1 MAASRT
7 TPAPVEPPPM
17 TSTSVSRDATTRGG
31 SSGAVTRVRSA
42 RRKRRTNGTG
52 RGQAQARGRLR
63 RGDRGSRAVPRGREE
78 GRLRRG
84 DRGSRAV
91 PRGREEGRLRRGDR
105 GSRAPPRGR
114 EEGRLRRGDRGGGLG
129 LEGPAASRRRASRC
143 LVYSTQS
150 KVRVTAFFQSP
161 YSLSRSAASI

>member
-42 RRKRRTNGTG
+42 RRKRRTKGTG
-52 RGQAQARGRLR
+52 RGQAQAR
-63 RGDRGSRAVPRGREE
+63 

-129 LEGPAASRRRASRC
+129 LEGPAASRRRALRC